1 MDHEPPATQ
10 AARGR
15 RFDPLGLWLC
25 GLAALGLA
33 RAWMYLVRDAGSAGA
48 IGWIWF
54 GGSLLLGGIGVALL
68 LRGLATSRRG
78 PRR

>member
-1 MDHEPPATQ
+1 MDHEPPATRP
-10 AARGR
+10 AHRR

-54 GGSLLLGGIGVALL
+54 GGSLLLGGIGVVLL
-68 LRGLATSRRG
+68 LRGLAAARR
-78 PRR
+78 RR